1 MCAGDNKLECVRK
14 IYRIDRREIYFLRF
28 LLEAYEGAA
37 SMTTLDA
44 QEGTIALDVAP
55 GREKEADAIMGEI
68 EHRGL

>member
-1 MCAGDNKLECVRK
+1 MYENGKKVECARK

-44 QEGTIALDVAP
+44 EEGIVAIHVAP
-55 GREKEADAIMGEI
+55 GREKEVDALIKEI
-68 EHRGL
+68 EHRPL